1 MIIIGICD
9 GEQAVRSLLAGYV
22 ERYHAD
28 TGVEIR
34 LLSYNTGEKL
44 LQNYILEMDLIFLE
58 IPFRNISGLKIAE
71 HIKKQ
76 DSQVRIVFLTK
87 VLTYV
92 LEAYEAGASNYLL
105 KPLNYAKFCRELSQV
120 REKKSSFE
128 SLFFLEE
135 NRKGIYKIY
144 LHQILY
150 IETRD
155 KKTLI
160 HTDQEDIP
168 SNKQMKQHEQFLAG
182 TTFVRCHAGYIV
194 NLRYF
199 RKLEGTSLILTDGSE
214 IPVSRNRRKQVLEQI
229 RNVYG
234 KEIDFSH

>member
-1 MIIIGICD
+1 MIVIGICD
-9 GEQAVRSLLAGYV
+9 GEQTVRSLLAGYA
-22 ERYHAD
+22 EQYMAE

-44 LQNYILEMDLIFLE
+44 LQNYILEMDLLFLE

-71 HIKKQ
+71 RIKKQ
-76 DSQVRIVFLTK
+76 DSRVRIVFLAT

-105 KPLNYAKFCRELSQV
+105 KPLSYAKFCRELSRV
-120 REKKSSFE
+120 REEKDSFE
-128 SLFFLEE
+128 SLSFLEE
-135 NRKGIYKIY
+135 NKKGIYKIY

-150 IETRD
+150 IETCG

-160 HTDQEDIP
+160 HTVQEDIP
-168 SNKQMKQHEQFLAG
+168 SNKQMKQHEQLLSEAS
-182 TTFVRCHAGYIV
+182 FVRCHVGYIV

-199 RKLEGTSLILTDGSE
+199 QKLEGTVLKLTDGSE
-214 IPVSRNRRKQVLEQI
+214 IPVSRNRRRQVLLQI
-229 RNVYG
+229 RSLG
-234 KEIDFSH
+234 SPK

>member
-1 MIIIGICD
+1 MIVIGICD
-9 GEQAVRSLLAGYV
+9 GEQTVRSQLAGYV
-22 ERYHAD
+22 ERYHSE
-28 TGVEIR
+28 TGAEIR

-58 IPFRNISGLKIAE
+58 IPFRNINGLRIAE
-71 HIKKQ
+71 HIKKL
-76 DSQVRIVFLTK
+76 DPQVRIVFLTT

-105 KPLNYAKFCRELSQV
+105 KPLSYARFCRELSRI
-120 REKKSSFE
+120 REERSSFE
-128 SLFFLEE
+128 ALSFLEE
-135 NRKGIYKIY
+135 NRKGLYKIY

-160 HTDQEDIP
+160 HTGQEDIP
-168 SNKQMKQHEQFLAG
+168 SNKQMKHHEQLLAG
-182 TTFVRCHAGYIV
+182 TSLVRCHAGYIV

-199 RKLEGTSLILTDGSE
+199 QKLEGNSLILTDGSE
-214 IPVSRNRRKQVLEQI
+214 IPVSRNRKQQVLAQI
-229 RNVYG
+229 KCLYG
-234 KEIDFSH
+234 DKP

>member
-9 GEQAVRSLLAGYV
+9 GEQIVRSLLAGYV
-22 ERYHAD
+22 EQYHAD

-58 IPFRNISGLKIAE
+58 IPFRNISGLQIAE
-71 HIKKQ
+71 HIKRQ
-76 DSQVRIVFLTK
+76 DSQVRIVFLTT

-105 KPLNYAKFCRELSQV
+105 KPLSYAKFCRELSRV
-120 REKKSSFE
+120 REEKSSFE

-135 NRKGIYKIY
+135 NKKGLYKIY
-144 LHQILY
+144 FHQIRY
-150 IETRD
+150 IETCG

-160 HTDQEDIP
+160 HTSQEDIP
-168 SNKQMKQHEQFLAG
+168 SIKQMKQHEQLLSVAS
-182 TTFVRCHAGYIV
+182 FVRCHAGYIV

-199 RKLEGTSLILTDGSE
+199 QKLEGTSLKLTDGSE
-214 IPVSRNRRKQVLEQI
+214 IPVSRSRRQQVLARI
-229 RNVYG
+229 KGLYG
-234 KEIDFSH
+234 EDSLL

>member
-1 MIIIGICD
+1 MIVIGICD
-9 GEQAVRSLLAGYV
+9 GEQTVRSLLAGYV
-22 ERYHAD
+22 ERYRAE

-58 IPFRNISGLKIAE
+58 IPFHNISGLQVAE
-71 HIKKQ
+71 HIKKL
-76 DSQVRIVFLTK
+76 DSQVRIVFLTR

-105 KPLNYAKFCRELSQV
+105 KPLSYAKFCRELSQV
-120 REKKSSFE
+120 REAKTSFE
-128 SLFFLEE
+128 ALSFLEE
-135 NRKGIYKIY
+135 NKKGLYKIY
-144 LHQILY
+144 FHQILY

-160 HTDQEDIP
+160 HTNQGDIP
-168 SNKQMKQHEQFLAG
+168 SNKQMKQHERLLSG
-182 TTFVRCHAGYIV
+182 TSFVRCHAGYIV

-199 RKLEGTSLILTDGSE
+199 QHLEGNSLKLTDGSA
-214 IPVSRNRRKQVLEQI
+214 IPVSRNRRQQVLAQI
-229 RNVYG
+229 KGLYG
-234 KEIDFSH
+234 ERQDTL

>member
-71 HIKKQ
+71 RIKKQ
-76 DSQVRIVFLTK
+76 DSQVRIVFLTT
-87 VLTYV
+87 VLTHV

-105 KPLNYAKFCRELSQV
+105 KPLSYAKFCRELSRV
-120 REKKSSFE
+120 REEKGSFE
-128 SLFFLEE
+128 SLSFLEE
-135 NRKGIYKIY
+135 NKKGLYKIY

-150 IETRD
+150 IETSG

-160 HTDQEDIP
+160 HTTQEDIP
-168 SNKQMKQHEQFLAG
+168 SNKQMKQHEQLLSEAP
-182 TTFVRCHAGYIV
+182 FVRCHAGYIV

-199 RKLEGTSLILTDGSE
+199 QKLEGASLELTDGSV
-214 IPVSRNRRKQVLEQI
+214 IPVSRNRRQQVLGQI
-229 RNVYG
+229 RSIYG
-234 KEIDFSH
+234 ENTIM

>member
-1 MIIIGICD
+1 MVIIGICD
-9 GEQAVRSLLAGYV
+9 GEQTVRSLLAGYV
-22 ERYHAD
+22 ERYMAE

-71 HIKKQ
+71 CIKKL
-76 DSQVRIVFLTK
+76 DSQVRIVFLTT

-105 KPLNYAKFCRELSQV
+105 KPLSYAKFCRELSRV
-120 REKKSSFE
+120 REEKGSYE
-128 SLFFLEE
+128 SLSFLEE
-135 NRKGIYKIY
+135 NKKGLYKIY
-144 LHQILY
+144 FHQILY
-150 IETRD
+150 VETSG

-160 HTDQEDIP
+160 HTTKEDIS
-168 SNKQMKQHEQFLAG
+168 SNKLMKQHEQLLSASS
-182 TTFVRCHAGYIV
+182 FVRCHAGYIV

-199 RKLEGTSLILTDGSE
+199 QKLEGTSLKLTDGSV
-214 IPVSRNRRKQVLEQI
+214 IPVSRNRRQLVLARI
-229 RNVYG
+229 KDLYG
-234 KEIDFSH
+234 ESP

>member
-1 MIIIGICD
+1 MIVIGICD

-22 ERYHAD
+22 ERYHAG

-58 IPFRNISGLKIAE
+58 IPFRNINGLRIAE
-71 HIKKQ
+71 HIRKL
-76 DSQVRIVFLTK
+76 DSQVRIVFLTT

-105 KPLNYAKFCRELSQV
+105 KPLSYAGFCRELSQI
-120 REKKSSFE
+120 REAKSSFE
-128 SLFFLEE
+128 SLSFLEE
-135 NRKGIYKIY
+135 NKKGLYKIY

-160 HTDQEDIP
+160 HTRQENIP
-168 SNKQMKQHEQFLAG
+168 SNKQMKQHEQLLSG
-182 TTFVRCHAGYIV
+182 TSLIRCHAGYIV

-199 RKLEGTSLILTDGSE
+199 QKLEGNSLMLTDGSE
-214 IPVSRNRRKQVLEQI
+214 IPVSRNRRQQVLAQI
-229 RNVYG
+229 KGLYG
-234 KEIDFSH
+234 DNP